1 MQIMIDRDQASS
13 ALADIT
19 EIARQVR
26 QSRFYHH
33 ASSMLML
40 WGVLTFVGYVLSFVM
55 PPRAGYV
62 WVVVIIAGIAGSALI
77 GALSRKRAGVNTFNA
92 KATAAIVVFV
102 AFGAI
107 WSVGVSHFTPRQLGA
122 FWPSYFMLPYI
133 IAGLWLGGAFV
144 AIGTAIIALTLIGY
158 FFAGPWF
165 QLWMALVNGGGLLL
179 GGFWMRRS

>member
-1 MQIMIDRDQASS
+1 MIDSHQASS
-13 ALADIT
+13 ALADIAD
-19 EIARQVR
+19 IAQRVR
-26 QSRFYHH
+26 QSRFYRH

-40 WGVLTFVGYVLSFVM
+40 WGALTFVGYVLSFGM
-55 PPRAGYV
+55 PSRAGYV
-62 WVVVIIAGIAGSALI
+62 WVVVIIAGIAGSVLI

-92 KATAAIVVFV
+92 KATAAFVVFV

-133 IAGLWLGGAFV
+133 IAGLWLGSAFV
-144 AIGTAIIALTLIGY
+144 VIGTAIIALTLIGY
-158 FFAGPWF
+158 FLAGLWF
-165 QLWMALVNGGGLLL
+165 ELWMALVNGGGLLL